1 MDASG
6 FSYRFRYVKKNL
18 HLLHFGISTVF
29 VRFILR
35 LLHSSSSTRHH
46 RRLVASSSSASA
58 LDIIDLFVCERWHST
73 SSISSSANVD
83 TRHRLFV
90 CERRHST
97 SSRLHSASA
106 SSLRLQTQRRHHL
119 RMTSFS
125 VDETLNQSC
134 SSPVLGKRKPIKPPS
149 SVCEHFIKVEG
160 CDPKYPRAAC
170 KHCGASYACD
180 SKRNANH
187 KGDTISRA
195 IEKCLEGWGIDRLF
209 TVTVDNASSNDVTIA
224 YLVKKFKGKNG
235 LVLDGEFIHIR
246 CCAHILNLIVSDALK
261 DLHVSI
267 IRIRNAVKYVRS
279 SPTRLQIFK
288 DFAKE
293 DKMSTKNCLTM
304 DVPTRWNST
313 FTMLDGAIKCQK
325 TFERLEVYDP
335 SYLPK
340 DDIPTTEDW
349 DNAKVFVKFLKTF
362 SETKFNKYW
371 GITTSEKTNL
381 LLYVSVV
388 LDPRGSYKARATV
401 HDRFKQ
407 SNKTCLDDVKTEV
420 TCYLDEAR
428 IDCMGDEYL
437 DLLTWWKVNSSR
449 FKIISQVARDI
460 YSIPISTVPSESAF
474 STGGRVLDSFRSS
487 LTPQIAESLICAQNW
502 IQSKPLDDMTEE
514 IDGADEIDEEFINIG
529 KEMEATFENLN
540 NDSMV

>member
-1 MDASG
+1 M
-6 FSYRFRYVKKNL
+6 YVNPLK
-18 HLLHFGISTVF
+18 
-29 VRFILR
+29 
-35 LLHSSSSTRHH
+35 
-46 RRLVASSSSASA
+46 
-58 LDIIDLFVCERWHST
+58 D
-73 SSISSSANVD
+73 NVEGEGD
-83 TRHRLFV
+83 S
-90 CERRHST
+90 E
-97 SSRLHSASA
+97 
-106 SSLRLQTQRRHHL
+106 SSL
-119 RMTSFS
+119 MAASFS
-125 VDETLNQSC
+125 QENCRKMLARMVILDEL
-134 SSPVLGKRKPIKPPS
+134 PFK
-149 SVCEHFIKVEG
+149 FVET
-160 CDPKYPRAAC
+160 
-170 KHCGASYACD
+170 
-180 SKRNANH
+180 NH
-187 KGDTISRA
+187 KGDTIGRA

-209 TVTVDNASSNDVTIA
+209 TVTVDNASSNDVAIA
-224 YLVKKFKGKNG
+224 YLVKKFKGRNG
-235 LVLDGEFIHIR
+235 LVLDGESIHIR

-279 SPTRLQIFK
+279 SPARLQIFK

-325 TFERLEVYDP
+325 TFERLEEHDP

-362 SETKFNKYW
+362 SELTMKFSAFMSVTSNIFFHELCLIQEIIREYSSYENALLSQMTLSMQTKFNKYW

-388 LDPRGSYKARATV
+388 LDPSGSYKARTTV

-407 SNKTCLDDVKTEV
+407 SNKTCLDDAKIEV
-420 TCYLDEAR
+420 TRYLDEAR
-428 IDCMGDEYL
+428 IDCMSDEYL
-437 DLLTWWKVNSSR
+437 DLLTWWKVNSSQ

-460 YSIPISTVPSESAF
+460 YSIPISTMPFESAF
-474 STGGRVLDSFRSS
+474 STRGRVLDSFRSF
-487 LTPQIAESLICAQNW
+487 LTPQTVEALICAQNW

-514 IDGADEIDEEFINIG
+514 IDGAEEIDEEFINIG
-529 KEMEATFENLN
+529 KEMEAAFKNLN
-540 NDSMV
+540 NDSMSLEAQ

>member
-1 MDASG
+1 MDPYTMSHFA
-6 FSYRFRYVKKNL
+6 KATLNL
-18 HLLHFGISTVF
+18 AVTPRSSSLYAMEWRRDCLD
-29 VRFILR
+29 ILR
-35 LLHSSSSTRHH
+35 QIPCKVM
-46 RRLVASSSSASA
+46 RRTDDFFVFADEVELSA
-58 LDIIDLFVCERWHST
+58 LG
-73 SSISSSANVD
+73 
-83 TRHRLFV
+83 
-90 CERRHST
+90 
-97 SSRLHSASA
+97 
-106 SSLRLQTQRRHHL
+106 
-119 RMTSFS
+119 M
-125 VDETLNQSC
+125 DETSNQSC
-134 SSPVLGKRKPIKPPS
+134 SSPVLGKRKPVKPPS
-149 SVCEHFIKVEG
+149 SVWEHFIKVEG

-187 KGDTISRA
+187 KGDTIGRA

-209 TVTVDNASSNDVTIA
+209 TVTIDNASSNDVVIA
-224 YLVKKFKGKNG
+224 YLVKKFKGRNG

-267 IRIRNAVKYVRS
+267 IRIRNVVKYVRS
-279 SPTRLQIFK
+279 SPARLQIFK

-325 TFERLEVYDP
+325 TFERLEEHDP

-388 LDPRGSYKARATV
+388 LDPSGSYKARATV

-407 SNKTCLDDVKTEV
+407 SNKTCLDDAKTEV
-420 TCYLDEAR
+420 TRYLDEAR

-487 LTPQIAESLICAQNW
+487 LTPQTAEALICAQNW

-514 IDGADEIDEEFINIG
+514 IDGAEEIDEEFINIG
-529 KEMEATFENLN
+529 KEMEAAFENLN